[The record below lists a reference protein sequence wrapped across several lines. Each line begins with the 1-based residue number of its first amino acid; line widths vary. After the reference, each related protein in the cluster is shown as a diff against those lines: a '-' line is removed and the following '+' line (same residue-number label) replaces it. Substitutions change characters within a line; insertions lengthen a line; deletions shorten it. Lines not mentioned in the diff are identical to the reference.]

1 MQGIWDFNRMKNN
14 NEKGFALVLSL
25 VLMLAMSLM
34 GGALIVIS
42 AGDHSSNNQND
53 HYQQTFYVAETA
65 LLEGERWVLNHYLGP
80 YKTDGT
86 RDTSKRKLPVNQSGV
101 GSDFDG
107 TMTLENYKTDSA
119 HDFTVAYPVGS
130 GNSLTYS
137 MVSNGDICFKS
148 FPGAVN
154 PTSGL
159 QSDFKVV
166 EDKDGNRG
174 AISNNYGSLLS
185 ISFATEGT
193 AIEINEAQKLKFF
206 YYEFFVTQIGAAPF
220 RGTGASIK
228 KSATDGGNDGMAYRI
243 YGCGIRNGEDIDP
256 MVVPLESVIILPK

>member
-53 HYQQTFYVAETA
+53 QYQQTFYVAETA
-65 LLEGERWVLNHYLGP
+65 LLEGERWVLNQYLGP
-80 YKTDGT
+80 YVAGT
-86 RDTSKRKLPVNQSGV
+86 RDTSKRKLPSNQTTTFNGI
-101 GSDFDG
+101 
-107 TMTLENYKTDSA
+107 MTKENYKVNA
-119 HDFTVAYPVGS
+119 VHEFEVLYPG
-130 GNSLTYS
+130 GNSNTYS
-137 MVSNGDICFKS
+137 MVNNEDICFKS

-154 PTSGL
+154 PTSGE

-166 EDKDGNRG
+166 EDFDKNQG

-185 ISFATEGT
+185 KSL
-193 AIEINEAQKLKFF
+193 AINGSAEEKNEAQKLKFF
-206 YYEFFVTQIGAAPF
+206 YYEYFVTQIGAAPF

-228 KSATDGGNDGMAYRI
+228 KSATDTGNDGMAYRI
-243 YGCGIRNGEDIDP
+243 YGCGIRNGAGLDP
-256 MVVPLESVIILPK
+256 MVVNLESVIVLPK

>member
-1 MQGIWDFNRMKNN
+1 MQGIWDFNRMKNS

-53 HYQQTFYVAETA
+53 QYQQTFYVAETA
-65 LLEGERWVLNHYLGP
+65 LLEGERWVLNQYLGP
-80 YKTDGT
+80 YKTDGI
-86 RDTSKRKLPVNQSGV
+86 RDTSKRELPTNQSGTD
-101 GSDFDG
+101 SDFDG
-107 TMTLENYKTDSA
+107 IMTLENYQADPA
-119 HDFTVAYPVGS
+119 DDFTVNYQGGS
-130 GNSLTYS
+130 SNTYD
-137 MVSNGDICFKS
+137 MVDNGDICFKS

-166 EDKDGNRG
+166 EDADGNRG

-185 ISFATEGT
+185 KSLASNGSVDEK
-193 AIEINEAQKLKFF
+193 NEAQKLKFF
-206 YYEFFVTQIGAAPF
+206 YYEYFVTQIGAAPF

-228 KSATDGGNDGMAYRI
+228 KSATDTGNDGMAYRI
-243 YGCGIRNGEDIDP
+243 YGCGIRNGAGLDP
-256 MVVPLESVIILPK
+256 MVVNLESVIVLPK

>member
-53 HYQQTFYVAETA
+53 SYQQTFYVAETA

-107 TMTLENYKTDSA
+107 TMTLENYEIKSSYA
-119 HDFTVAYPVGS
+119 FTVKYTGGASNKYD
-130 GNSLTYS
+130 
-137 MVSNGDICFKS
+137 MVNNGDICFKS
-148 FPGAVN
+148 FPGAIN

-193 AIEINEAQKLKFF
+193 EIEKNEAQKLKFF

-228 KSATDGGNDGMAYRI
+228 KSATDTGNDGMAYRI
-243 YGCGIRNGEDIDP
+243 YGCGIRNGAGLDP
-256 MVVPLESVIILPK
+256 MVVNLESVIVLPK